1 MEKYERAIE
10 RVDRTLYL
18 IGIFPWDELIEF
30 LNLHKVF
37 VEVRVSA
44 AIRMLSDARVR
55 FKKRLDEAMEL
66 KRMLKRGEG
75 DKDIQP
81 GGDID
86 EGEDKAVPQA
96 PRPVHTG

>member
-1 MEKYERAIE
+1 MPLPFIRRAGTGAKDSVDLFLCLAD
-10 RVDRTLYL
+10 RVALSVVV
-18 IGIFPWDELIEF
+18 G
-30 LNLHKVF
+30 
-37 VEVRVSA
+37 A
-44 AIRMLSDARVR
+44 SDARTR
-55 FKKRLDEAMEL
+55 FKKRLDEAREL

-96 PRPVHTG
+96 PRPVHTGLPLRA